1 MYIEGLGYIDD
12 TTYSVN
18 SLAGASQVSGN
29 SSVSKTTQS
38 IFDKILEQETA
49 NQTKTYNLDSIFQEA
64 SEKYGVSI
72 DLLKA
77 VAYNESGFN
86 PQATSHCGAMGIMQ
100 LMPATAEGLGV
111 KDAYDPY
118 QNIMGGA
125 KYLSQLSKMFDG
137 NTKLTIAAY
146 NAGPGN
152 VQKYDGIP
160 PFEET
165 QNYVKNVM
173 ATLKN
178 GVDTSGKT
186 VTSTGIPIDGE
197 SSVSNIK
204 SEEDSDDVFTI
215 DEYELIMTYYEMMM
229 NIISR
234 IGSTEDML
242 STTSSDDENDSLT
255 NLYKLANIQYNR
267 NNIDLL

>member
-12 TTYSVN
+12 ATYNINGITTSN
-18 SLAGASQVSGN
+18 QPTTSE
-29 SSVSKTTQS
+29 VSKTVQS
-38 IFDKILEQETA
+38 AFDKILEQETS
-49 NQTKTYNLDSIFQEA
+49 NQTKTYSLDSIFKEA

-77 VAYNESGFN
+77 VAYNESGFDPN
-86 PQATSHCGAMGIMQ
+86 ATSHCGAMGIMQ
-100 LMPATAEGLGV
+100 LMPGTAEGLGV

-125 KYLSQLSKMFDG
+125 KYLSQLSKMFEG
-137 NTKLTIAAY
+137 NMKLTVAAY

-152 VQKYDGIP
+152 VQKYDGVP

-165 QNYVKNVM
+165 QNYVKKVM
-173 ATLKN
+173 NTLKN

-186 VTSTGIPIDGE
+186 VSWASAP
-197 SSVSNIK
+197 VNNNITT
-204 SEEDSDDVFTI
+204 DDVDEFTI
-215 DEYELIMTYYEMMM
+215 DEYDLIMTYYEMMM

-234 IGSTEDML
+234 IGETDDML
-242 STTSSDDENDSLT
+242 SVTNNDEDDSLT
-255 NLYKLANIQYNR
+255 SLFKLGSIQYNR
-267 NNIDLL
+267 NNINLI